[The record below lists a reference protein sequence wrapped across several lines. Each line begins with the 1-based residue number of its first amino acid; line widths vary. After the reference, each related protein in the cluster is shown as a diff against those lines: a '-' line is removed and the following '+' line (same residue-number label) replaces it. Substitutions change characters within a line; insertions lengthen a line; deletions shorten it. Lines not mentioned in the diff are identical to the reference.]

1 MYVDIH
7 WMYGAGVTSHLVS
20 LGLRYWVCELCA
32 LDDLKLSFLKEG
44 WIGKINPCLVWE
56 VRAPQSPSTFLIACV
71 LFCCPV

>member
-1 MYVDIH
+1 MYVDVH

-32 LDDLKLSFLKEG
+32 LDDLKLSLKEG

-56 VRAPQSPSTFLIACV
+56 VRAPKSPNTFLIACV